1 MRIEIDFEK
10 FEDEYKL
17 TLTENNS
24 KHNLVFEDEDNNKL
38 ILLKIKNKKN
48 NCISCVPVKRKDIS
62 IKSIRLLEDTYKLKL
77 SLKG

>member
-10 FEDEYKL
+10 FEDEYKF

-38 ILLKIKNKKN
+38 LLLKIKNRN
-48 NCISCVPVKRKDIS
+48 HNCVSCSPVKRKDIS
-62 IKSIRLLEDTYKLKL
+62 IKSIRMLEDKYKLKI